1 MDVRTMC
8 LGLLVKQE
16 STGYEIKKAITNG
29 HASIFYDASLGA
41 IYPALNRLTEDGL
54 VTCEEQSQDKRP
66 DKKVYRITTAGM
78 TTFEMALL
86 QPPTADKF
94 RSDFLAAMFF
104 CGQMPDSRLEEILD
118 ERETF
123 HTARLAAL
131 EELEIESQSVGE
143 TFLTRYAMMYHASNV
158 KFLKE
163 NRYLL
168 DTSST
173 EESNVEVAQ

>member
-1 MDVRTMC
+1 MC
-8 LGLLVKQE
+8 LGLLVKQDA
-16 STGYEIKKAITNG
+16 SGYEIKKAITNG

-66 DKKVYRITTAGM
+66 DKKVYRITTKGM
-78 TTFEMALL
+78 HSFEMALL

-104 CGQMPDSRLEEILD
+104 CGQMSDSRLEEIMD
-118 ERETF
+118 EREIF
-123 HTARLAAL
+123 HAERLAAL
-131 EELEIESQSVGE
+131 QELEDDSQSGGE

-168 DTSST
+168 DADQSSGN
-173 EESNVEVAQ
+173 NVEAAQ

>member
-1 MDVRTMC
+1 MC

-16 STGYEIKKAITNG
+16 ATGYEIKKAITNG

-54 VTCEEQSQDKRP
+54 VTCEELSQDKRP
-66 DKKVYRITTAGM
+66 DKKVYRITTKGM
-78 TTFEMALL
+78 NTFEMALL

-104 CGQMPDSRLEEILD
+104 CGQMPESRLVEILD
-118 ERETF
+118 EREEF
-123 HTARLAAL
+123 HADRLAAL
-131 EELEIESQSVGE
+131 KELEQESQSVGE

-158 KFLKE
+158 QFLKE

-168 DTSST
+168 EADQN
-173 EESNVEVAQ
+173 EDDNAEAVQ